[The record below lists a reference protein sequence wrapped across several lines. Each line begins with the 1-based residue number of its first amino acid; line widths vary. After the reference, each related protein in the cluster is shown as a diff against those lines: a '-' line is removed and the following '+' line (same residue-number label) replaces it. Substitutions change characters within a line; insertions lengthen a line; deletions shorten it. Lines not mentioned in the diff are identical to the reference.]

1 MLLIIF
7 VLIIYLQ
14 DKLMINQ
21 STPQRSFEEA
31 AHAVA
36 SYLAM
41 TEIMRYNRQFK
52 WFMPYTGVTVKVN
65 MYLFSQ
71 TDQFI
76 AMAELHQLEY

>member
-1 MLLIIF
+1 
-7 VLIIYLQ
+7 
-14 DKLMINQ
+14 MINQ